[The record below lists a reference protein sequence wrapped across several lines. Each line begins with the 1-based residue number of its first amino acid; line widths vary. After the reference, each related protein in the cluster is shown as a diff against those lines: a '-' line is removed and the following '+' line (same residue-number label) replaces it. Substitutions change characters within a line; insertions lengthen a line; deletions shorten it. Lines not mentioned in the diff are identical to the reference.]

1 MTGCQYRDQT
11 AILEYLLPVN
21 LPIVRARLDR
31 IVNVIATAQEWFAQQ
46 PAGSI
51 DGLVL
56 SNIGE
61 LMSQEER
68 AADSSQHFCLQ
79 PHRRNVTSSSG
90 KVLCWIAAFSSPSRG
105 RGLKMRDSWPFPEQ
119 KRHFR

>member
-61 LMSQEER
+61 LMSQEESGR
-68 AADSSQHFCLQ
+68 LFTALLPAATSTQRYVIFGQGALLDSGILLTEPWEGFEDA
-79 PHRRNVTSSSG
+79 G
-90 KVLCWIAAFSSPSRG
+90 
-105 RGLKMRDSWPFPEQ
+105 
-119 KRHFR
+119 